1 MSISRGTD
9 KENVVHMCNGISFSL
24 KREGN
29 SAECYN
35 MINMEGI
42 MLNEMSVTEGQM
54 LYDSVFVSYS

>member
-1 MSISRGTD
+1 
-9 KENVVHMCNGISFSL
+9 MCNGISFSL
-24 KREGN
+24 NREGN